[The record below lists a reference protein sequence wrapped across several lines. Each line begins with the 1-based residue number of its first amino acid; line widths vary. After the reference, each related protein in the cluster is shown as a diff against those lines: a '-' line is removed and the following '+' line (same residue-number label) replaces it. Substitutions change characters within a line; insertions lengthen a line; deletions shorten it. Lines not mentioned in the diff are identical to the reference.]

1 MNVSIHGDAQAR
13 SERRSF
19 DTDGPGQTAR
29 VGGRLAAWL
38 APGDMVR
45 VSGDLGAGKTCFIQ
59 GICAGLGVAEPVTSP
74 TFTLVNEYYGQ
85 PGQPGQPGQLGQPG
99 RVPVAHFDLYRLD
112 DPESVLDLG
121 FDEYLDACVC
131 LVEWGD
137 KFPGI
142 MPSDAVTVH
151 IEIGAGTRRTLE
163 ITGGVELVSDLEAAA
178 QADRADQADQAD
190 QADC

>member
-1 MNVSIHGDAQAR
+1 MNVSIHGDAKAR
-13 SERRSF
+13 SERRRF

-38 APGDMVR
+38 APGDTVR

-59 GICAGLGVAEPVTSP
+59 GICAGLGVSEPVTSP
-74 TFTLVNEYYGQ
+74 TFTLVNEYVGQ
-85 PGQPGQPGQLGQPG
+85 PGQPG

-163 ITGGVELVSDLEAAA
+163 IAGGVELVSNLEAAA
-178 QADRADQADQAD
+178 QADRADQATQADRAD
-190 QADC
+190 QAD

>member
-1 MNVSIHGDAQAR
+1 MNASIHADTPVR
-13 SERRSF
+13 RERRSY

-38 APGDMVR
+38 APGDTVR

-59 GICAGLGVAEPVTSP
+59 GICAGLGITEPVTSP
-74 TFTLVNEYYGQ
+74 TFTLVNEYD
-85 PGQPGQPGQLGQPG
+85 GQPG

-112 DPESVLDLG
+112 DPASVLDLG

-137 KFPGI
+137 KFPEI

-151 IEIGAGTRRTLE
+151 IEIGTGTRRKLE
-163 ITGGVELVSDLEAAA
+163 IAGDIELVADLEAAV
-178 QADRADQADQAD
+178 R
-190 QADC
+190 

>member
-1 MNVSIHGDAQAR
+1 MNASIHADTRAR
-13 SERRSF
+13 RERRSF

-38 APGDMVR
+38 SPGDTVR

-59 GICAGLGVAEPVTSP
+59 GICAGLGITEPVTSP
-74 TFTLVNEYYGQ
+74 TFTLVNEYD
-85 PGQPGQPGQLGQPG
+85 GQPG

-137 KFPGI
+137 KFPEI

-151 IEIGAGTRRTLE
+151 IEIGTGTRRTLE
-163 ITGGVELVSDLEAAA
+163 IAGGGNLVADLEAAV
-178 QADRADQADQAD
+178 R
-190 QADC
+190 

>member
-1 MNVSIHGDAQAR
+1 MNASKHAEARAR

-38 APGDMVR
+38 APGDTVR

-59 GICAGLGVAEPVTSP
+59 GICAGLGIAEPVTSP
-74 TFTLVNEYYGQ
+74 TFTLVNEYY
-85 PGQPGQPGQLGQPG
+85 GQPG

-163 ITGGVELVSDLEAAA
+163 IAGGSELVSDLEAAVS
-178 QADRADQADQAD
+178 
-190 QADC
+190 